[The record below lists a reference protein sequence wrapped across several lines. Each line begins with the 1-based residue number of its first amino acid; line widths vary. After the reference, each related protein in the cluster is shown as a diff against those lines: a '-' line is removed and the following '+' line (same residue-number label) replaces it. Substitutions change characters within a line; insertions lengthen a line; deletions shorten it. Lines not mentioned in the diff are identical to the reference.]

1 MFNFHQQFHGKTP
14 ATPATCFGHGSWQGL
29 KNLINHWVAGTSAL
43 HKPIRDLLEEWS
55 HWWFKKLRLIC
66 WVTQNPPN
74 KEMNSKGW
82 YFYHPDKNASLLG
95 LATNSQQNQKK
106 ERNEEYMTKMI
117 LEKSHIFLP
126 MLMSSQR
133 LKNNQQRGTC
143 LFEQFQS
150 NPWAPQRSAR
160 FCMKL
165 ESSCTLS
172 SGAPQKEDCPR
183 WKSSWL
189 NPQICCSFLWF
200 SASNLLKG

>member
-43 HKPIRDLLEEWS
+43 
-55 HWWFKKLRLIC
+55 
-66 WVTQNPPN
+66 N

-150 NPWAPQRSAR
+150 NPWVPQRSAR

>member
-1 MFNFHQQFHGKTP
+1 MILHLLTSITRPPVLSHPTISTKKPRCHWNLKIKKNTSQRIQFEVNKKSSSWLNIKTELLLFGRPFNVQLSPTV
-14 ATPATCFGHGSWQGL
+14 SW
-29 KNLINHWVAGTSAL
+29 KNSSHSSHLLWPWQLARSQEFDQPLSRWHLSDI

-55 HWWFKKLRLIC
+55 HWWFKKLRVIC
-66 WVTQNPPN
+66 WVTQNAPN

-133 LKNNQQRGTC
+133 LKNN
-143 LFEQFQS
+143 
-150 NPWAPQRSAR
+150 
-160 FCMKL
+160 
-165 ESSCTLS
+165 
-172 SGAPQKEDCPR
+172 
-183 WKSSWL
+183 
-189 NPQICCSFLWF
+189 
-200 SASNLLKG
+200 